1 MNICAES
8 FEFLLKE
15 PAEIAR
21 YKDFKERQYYKFRE
35 KIIMDEGEPCIAN
48 YAKRIAARARE
59 VCQDFGY
66 LRPEEAGVQDSRLV
80 MHKAAFMAHHQ
91 MR

>member
-1 MNICAES
+1 
-8 FEFLLKE
+8 
-15 PAEIAR
+15 
-21 YKDFKERQYYKFRE
+21 
-35 KIIMDEGEPCIAN
+35 MDEGEPCIAN